1 MKMDPQFSLDGMSD
15 RLTHCAAPPLFYSHL
30 DRMISGSMRSG
41 APLTLASISI
51 PIFSS
56 LDQIL
61 ASAHVINQMMRKE
74 DLCGRI
80 GKFQFVVILSGS
92 LTSGEKFL
100 ERIGNS
106 TLFEFSSDLVEW
118 APEETS
124 LQLLYRLDL
133 ATEIT
138 I

>member
-1 MKMDPQFSLDGMSD
+1 MKRDPQFSHDGMSD

-61 ASAHVINQMMRKE
+61 AIAHVINQMMRKE
-74 DLCGRI
+74 DLCGRT

-106 TLFEFSSDLVEW
+106 ALFEFSSELVEW

>member
-1 MKMDPQFSLDGMSD
+1 MKMDPQFSHDGMSD

-61 ASAHVINQMMRKE
+61 AIAHVINQMMRKE
-74 DLCGRI
+74 DHQLEGPNFFGVVTDKG
-80 GKFQFVVILSGS
+80 GKLRPVIQTTVPSAQALP
-92 LTSGEKFL
+92 
-100 ERIGNS
+100 
-106 TLFEFSSDLVEW
+106 
-118 APEETS
+118 APDAACK
-124 LQLLYRLDL
+124 LP
-133 ATEIT
+133 A
-138 I
+138 